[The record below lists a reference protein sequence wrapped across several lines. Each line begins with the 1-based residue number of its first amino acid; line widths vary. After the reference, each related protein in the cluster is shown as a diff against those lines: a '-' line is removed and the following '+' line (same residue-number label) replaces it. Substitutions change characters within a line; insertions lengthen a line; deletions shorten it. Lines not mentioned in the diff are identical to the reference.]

1 MKRILISLCAL
12 ICLGFALPVFAQ
24 DTLISEDLGSMPV
37 PVSPQNTERTVVFEV
52 SKDNA
57 PLIVHR
63 GMTDGKNFWVPVNLL
78 RENGLLLSEDLKTS
92 NILIRVPSPE
102 KRLGAKGLSFYTGDS
117 IDLLFKGRS
126 LSNILFLNIRGL
138 ENLTGLALPTD
149 TSGDKI
155 QLRSYGEGTITPNKK
170 KEALP
175 PIKGKINLV
184 WDHVTKAHQD
194 LNDSDKIPGLDV
206 VSPTWFALLD
216 NAGGVS
222 NLANVPYIESAHQ
235 KGYRVW
241 ALVSNSFDRKKTRE
255 FLANPRAQKLFI
267 ARLLAYSALYE
278 LDGINVD
285 FENVDNQ
292 DKARLS
298 HFVSQLSH
306 ALHGQGITVSI
317 DVTFPLW
324 TNCYDLPAFARVVDY
339 VMVMAYDEHWRTSPK
354 AGSTA
359 SLPWVKAGLVKTLQQ
374 VPAEK
379 LLLGIPFYTREWEE
393 IPQKGKAPKVRS
405 KALSMSS
412 VDQRIR
418 ENQAPTRWLEDKG
431 QNYTQYTQNGKRFHI
446 WLEDEFSMQRRSDL
460 IKEYNLAGAASWRK
474 GFEKPIIWTVLN
486 KTLKGDA
493 P

>member
-12 ICLGFALPVFAQ
+12 ICWGFTIPLFAQ
-24 DTLISEDLGSMPV
+24 DTPFFDSLTSTTTTAPQSSERM
-37 PVSPQNTERTVVFEV
+37 VVFEV

-63 GMTDGKNFWVPVNLL
+63 GMTDGKNVWVPVNLL
-78 RENGLLLSEDLKTS
+78 RENGLMLSEDLKTS

-102 KRLGAKGLSFYTGDS
+102 KRLEAKGLSFYTGDS
-117 IDLLFKGRS
+117 IDLLFRGR
-126 LSNILFLNIRGL
+126 LISNILFLNIRGL
-138 ENLTGLALPTD
+138 EKLTGLEFPADL
-149 TSGDKI
+149 SGDTI
-155 QLRSYGEGTITPNKK
+155 PLRPYNAEVAGANKHK
-170 KEALP
+170 KDLP

-194 LNDSDKIPGLDV
+194 LNDSDKISGLDV
-206 VSPTWFALLD
+206 ISPTWFALLD

-222 NLANVPYIESAHQ
+222 NLANAPYVQSARQ

-255 FLANPRAQKLFI
+255 FLANAQAQKIFI

-324 TNCYDLPAFARVVDY
+324 TNCYDLPSFSRAVDY

-359 SLPWVKAGLVKTLQQ
+359 SLPWVKAGLIKTLQQ
-374 VPAEK
+374 VPAKK
-379 LLLGIPFYTREWEE
+379 LILGIPFYTREWEE
-393 IPQKGKAPKVRS
+393 IPQRGKAPKVRS

-412 VDQRIR
+412 VDQRIKD
-418 ENQAPTRWLEDKG
+418 NQAAVRWLDDKG
-431 QNYTQYTQNGKRFHI
+431 QNYTQYNLNGKRFHI
-446 WLEDEFSMQRRSDL
+446 WLEDEFSMQQRGNL
-460 IKEYNLAGAASWRK
+460 IREYDLAGAASWRK
-474 GFEKPIIWTVLN
+474 GFEKPIIWAVLN